1 MKDITEIRSEIDKI
15 DDQLSSLFVQRLNL
29 VKEVAEFKKN
39 NSKAVND
46 TSREDKILYRL
57 AKDKP
62 EEYKYY
68 LKELYQTIF
77 ATSKSYQSKL
87 ICSSSKSIEMIN
99 KAIESQKSFP
109 ITATVACQGVEGSNS
124 SVACKSVFPISDIT
138 YFKSFEGV
146 FNAVEKGFCEFG
158 VLPIENSTAGSVLE
172 VYDLMNK
179 YSFYIASSVR
189 VKVNHCLVG
198 VKGATKQ
205 DVKKIISHSQALS
218 QCSSYLKNLG
228 VQSESVENTAVS
240 AQMVSQAND
249 KSLACLCRKE
259 CAEIYNLEI
268 LEENV
273 QDNASNYTR
282 FIVISKEL
290 QVYEGSNKI
299 SIITSAPHETGSL
312 SKILARFSALGL
324 SLTKLESRPIV
335 GSDFEFLFYF
345 DFEGSVKDK
354 SCVNLISELE
364 NTSQHFVF
372 LGCYKEIVWNI
383 V

>member
-372 LGCYKEIVWNI
+372 LGCYKEIV
-383 V
+383 

>member
-335 GSDFEFLFYF
+335 GSDFVFLFYF

-372 LGCYKEIVWNI
+372 LGCYKEIV
-383 V
+383 

>member
-1 MKDITEIRSEIDKI
+1 MKDIVDIRNEIDKI
-15 DDQLSSLFVQRLNL
+15 DDQLSELFVQRLNL
-29 VKEVAEFKKN
+29 VKDVAEYKKN
-39 NSKAVND
+39 NSKGIND
-46 TSREDKILYRL
+46 SSREDKILYRL

-68 LKELYQTIF
+68 IKELYQTIF

-87 ICSSSKSIEMIN
+87 ITSYSKSVELIN
-99 KAIESQKSFP
+99 KAIENEKPFP
-109 ITATVACQGVEGSNS
+109 ITASVACQGVQGSNS
-124 SVACKSVFPISDIT
+124 SVACKSAFPISDIT

-146 FNAVEKGFCEFG
+146 FNAVEKGFCEYG

-179 YSFYIASSVR
+179 YSFYIARSVR
-189 VKVNHCLVG
+189 VKINHCLVG
-198 VKGATKQ
+198 VKGATKK
-205 DVKKIISHSQALS
+205 DVKRIISHPQALS
-218 QCSSYLKNLG
+218 QCSAYLKDLNVKG
-228 VQSESVENTAVS
+228 ESVENTAVA
-240 AQMVSQAND
+240 AQMVSENND
-249 KSLACLCRKE
+249 KTLACLCRKE
-259 CAEIYNLEI
+259 CAEIYNLEVI
-268 LEENV
+268 EENV
-273 QDNASNYTR
+273 QDNMANYTR
-282 FIVISKEL
+282 FIVISKDL
-290 QVYEGSNKI
+290 QVHDGSNKI

-372 LGCYKEIVWNI
+372 LGCYKGII
-383 V
+383 

>member
-1 MKDITEIRSEIDKI
+1 MKDLELIRSEIDKI
-15 DDQLSSLFVQRLNL
+15 DDQISSLFIERLNL
-29 VKEVAEFKKN
+29 VKDVAECKKSI
-39 NSKAVND
+39 SKSIND
-46 TSREDKILYRL
+46 TSREDKILYRI

-62 EEYKYY
+62 EEFKYY
-68 LKELYQTIF
+68 IKELYQTIF

-87 ICSSSKSIEMIN
+87 ISSSSKSIEKIN
-99 KAIESQKSFP
+99 KAIENEQPFP
-109 ITATVACQGVEGSNS
+109 ITATVACQGVPGSNS
-124 SVACKSVFPISDIT
+124 SVACKNAFAISDIT

-146 FNAVEKGFCEFG
+146 FNAVEKGFCEYG

-179 YSFYIASSVR
+179 YSFHIARSVR

-198 VKGATKQ
+198 VKGATKK
-205 DVKKIISHSQALS
+205 DIKKIISHSQALS
-218 QCSSYLKNLG
+218 QCSSYLKDLG
-228 VQSESVENTAVS
+228 INSESVENTALAAQLVS
-240 AQMVSQAND
+240 ENND

-259 CAEIYNLEI
+259 CAEIYNLEV

-282 FIVISKEL
+282 FIVISKDL
-290 QVYEGSNKI
+290 QVFEGSNKI

-324 SLTKLESRPIV
+324 SLTKLESRPII

-364 NTSQHFVF
+364 NTSSHFVF
-372 LGCYKEIVWNI
+372 LGCYKEII
-383 V
+383 

>member
-1 MKDITEIRSEIDKI
+1 MKDIIEIRNEIDKI

-29 VKEVAEFKKN
+29 VKDVAEYKMN
-39 NSKAVND
+39 TSKGIKD

-87 ICSSSKSIEMIN
+87 ISSSSKSIEMIN
-99 KAIESQKSFP
+99 KAIESQKQFP

-124 SVACKSVFPISDIT
+124 SIACKNVFPISDIT

-179 YSFYIASSVR
+179 YSFYIVSSVR

-198 VKGATKQ
+198 VKGATKNG
-205 DVKKIISHSQALS
+205 VKKIISHSQALS
-218 QCSSYLKNLG
+218 QCSSYLKNLN
-228 VQSESVENTAVS
+228 VQSESVENTALS
-240 AQMVSQAND
+240 AQIVNQTND

-273 QDNASNYTR
+273 QDNMANYTR

-290 QVYEGSNKI
+290 NVYDGSNKI

-364 NTSQHFVF
+364 NTSEHFVF
-372 LGCYKEIVWNI
+372 LGCYKEIV
-383 V
+383 

>member
-29 VKEVAEFKKN
+29 VKDVAEFKKN

-77 ATSKSYQSKL
+77 ATSKSYQGKL
-87 ICSSSKSIEMIN
+87 VNSSSKSIEMIN

-372 LGCYKEIVWNI
+372 LGCYKEIV
-383 V
+383 

>member
-1 MKDITEIRSEIDKI
+1 MKDIELIRSEIDKI
-15 DDQLSSLFVQRLNL
+15 DDQIASLFSKRLNL
-29 VKEVAEFKKN
+29 VKDVAEYKKN
-39 NSKAVND
+39 NLKNIND
-46 TSREDKILYRL
+46 SSREDKILYRL
-57 AKDKP
+57 AKDMP

-77 ATSKSYQSKL
+77 ATSKSYQSTL
-87 ICSSSKSIEMIN
+87 INSSSKSIEKIN
-99 KAIESQKSFP
+99 KAINNESAFP
-109 ITATVACQGVEGSNS
+109 ITASVACQGVIGSNS
-124 SVACKSVFPISDIT
+124 SVACKDVFPISDIT
-138 YFKSFEGV
+138 YFKTFEGV
-146 FNAVEKGFCEFG
+146 FNAVDKGFCEYG

-179 YSFYIASSVR
+179 YSFYIVRSVR

-198 VKGATKQ
+198 VKGATKK

-218 QCSSYLKNLG
+218 QCSEYLKDLAIK
-228 VQSESVENTAVS
+228 SESVENTALA
-240 AQMVSQAND
+240 AQIVSQTND

-259 CAEIYNLEI
+259 CAEIYNLEVI
-268 LEENV
+268 EENV
-273 QDNASNYTR
+273 QDNMANYTR

-290 QVYEGSNKI
+290 QVYDGSNKI

-324 SLTKLESRPIV
+324 SLTKLESRPVI

-364 NTSQHFVF
+364 NTSERFAF
-372 LGCYKEIVWNI
+372 LGCYKEII
-383 V
+383 